1 MDLTSLYSDF
11 VMDGREVLFH
21 SAPGYVSSFHDNDG
35 NVYCAVPAFQHSD
48 ADLARDPLS
57 TNRRLVDTEELELF
71 GTMVVAGATSDHIK
85 VLIPDTFSGP
95 TLNANSPVVLQ
106 HVVGLTLGPAVD
118 LSSSLP
124 AANLER
130 ALCGNSIL
138 PTLNKRRNS
147 YWSEINPIL
156 QQWLDGIWPV

>member
-1 MDLTSLYSDF
+1 M
-11 VMDGREVLFH
+11 
-21 SAPGYVSSFHDNDG
+21 
-35 NVYCAVPAFQHSD
+35 
-48 ADLARDPLS
+48 
-57 TNRRLVDTEELELF
+57 
-71 GTMVVAGATSDHIK
+71 
-85 VLIPDTFSGP
+85 
-95 TLNANSPVVLQ
+95 NANSPVVLQ

-124 AANLER
+124 APNLER

-156 QQWLDGIWPV
+156 QRWQDVNDANCPRDWSE